1 MDQQEH
7 DAMEKD
13 AKRLGEY
20 IALLL
25 EAADIPEQE
34 KIAFAALIPEMEPE
48 QLDRLIAMLE
58 ANIQDNNMEIEGL
71 KEKLEAVNE
80 KYAAQE
86 QAVVDETMKSLEEI
100 EQFIKDQEPKV

>member
-1 MDQQEH
+1 
-7 DAMEKD
+7 
-13 AKRLGEY
+13 
-20 IALLL
+20 
-25 EAADIPEQE
+25 
-34 KIAFAALIPEMEPE
+34 
-48 QLDRLIAMLE
+48 MLE